1 MVDFQC
7 NAHYGI
13 DDLRKIMEALRAPE
27 GCPWDR
33 EQTHQS
39 IRRNMLEEAYEA
51 VEAIDLGDMENLKE
65 ELGDVLLQVVFHAQM
80 AQEAG
85 AFTFDD
91 VVDGVCRK
99 LVFRH
104 PHVFGTVHA
113 DGADGA
119 LDAWDAQKRREK
131 GQKSTGDAMDS
142 VARALPALIRA
153 EKLQGKAAKAGF
165 DWKEVTPALDKVSEE
180 LSELRQA
187 VEDNSNVE
195 EELGDLLFAVVKV
208 GRFAGLDSECAL
220 QAACEKFIRRFRRV
234 EVLAGGPM
242 DQMET
247 ERLEELWRQ
256 AKREECEQ
264 I

>member
-1 MVDFQC
+1 
-7 NAHYGI
+7 
-13 DDLRKIMEALRAPE
+13 
-27 GCPWDR
+27 
-33 EQTHQS
+33 
-39 IRRNMLEEAYEA
+39 
-51 VEAIDLGDMENLKE
+51 
-65 ELGDVLLQVVFHAQM
+65 
-80 AQEAG
+80 
-85 AFTFDD
+85 
-91 VVDGVCRK
+91 
-99 LVFRH
+99 
-104 PHVFGTVHA
+104 
-113 DGADGA
+113 
-119 LDAWDAQKRREK
+119 
-131 GQKSTGDAMDS
+131 MDS